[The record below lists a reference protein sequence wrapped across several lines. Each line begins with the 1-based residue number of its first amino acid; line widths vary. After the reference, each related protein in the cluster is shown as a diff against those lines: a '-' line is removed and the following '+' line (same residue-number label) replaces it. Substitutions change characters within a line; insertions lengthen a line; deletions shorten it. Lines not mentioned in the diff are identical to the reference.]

1 MRNEAVR
8 VRLKINDVD
17 STRLLSAAGARR
29 YAYNWA
35 VAQIVANHEEW
46 KSQEVANVPRP
57 DRVRPLSFFTLV
69 KRWDSTKAEHTPW
82 FGEHSAWTFRYG
94 IRAAA
99 LAHQRFL
106 KGGGKVG
113 FPRFKARHRDK
124 PRFTVTDGLRLEAG
138 RVRVGKYGWFPIAA
152 PCKQQARLR
161 RLLARGR
168 GRLMNVTVTRHS
180 DGHWYATLCFERT
193 LVSPAELHTAS
204 AGVPVG
210 VDVGLKTA
218 AVVADASGNVVAQLQ
233 SSRALRDGLRHLKHL
248 QRDFSRT
255 QKGSANRRKV
265 ARRLARAHAR
275 VAALRA
281 DRLHTFTAR
290 LAREHG
296 VVVVEDLAVANMMGN
311 HHLAQAISDQGWGEL
326 RRQLAYK
333 TTRHGGVMIT
343 AGRFYP
349 SSKTCSEC
357 GHVRAKLALSE
368 RTYHCPCCGMSL
380 DRDVNAARNLAALG
394 EQHRVSLVLASRVG
408 DRHPG
413 GPSATP
419 VSHACGGGNEPVHVP
434 AGATDEA
441 GTSQPLV
448 A

>member
-1 MRNEAVR
+1 MR
-8 VRLKINDVD
+8 LDVTNVD
-17 STRLLSAAGARR
+17 ATRLLSAAGARR

-46 KSQEVANVPRP
+46 KAQEAAGVPRP

-69 KRWDSTKAEHTPW
+69 KLWDATKHEHTPW
-82 FGEHSAWTFRYG
+82 FSEHSTWTFRYG

-99 LAHQRFL
+99 QAHQRFL

-113 FPRFKARHRDK
+113 FPRFKSRHHDK
-124 PRFTVTDGLRLEAG
+124 PRFTVTDGLKLDPG
-138 RVRVGKYGWFPIAA
+138 RVRVGKYGWFPISA
-152 PCKQQARLR
+152 PCRQQARLR
-161 RLLARGR
+161 RLLTRGR
-168 GRLMNVTVTRHS
+168 ARLMNVTVTRHT
-180 DGHWYATLCFERT
+180 DGHWYATLTFTRT
-193 LVSPAELHTAS
+193 LVTPTDTHQAP

-218 AVVADASGNVVAQLQ
+218 AVAADALGNVVAELAA
-233 SSRALRDGLRHLKHL
+233 SRALRDALRHLKHL
-248 QRDFSRT
+248 QRDLSRT
-255 QKGSANRRKV
+255 VKGSTNRRRA
-265 ARRLARAHAR
+265 ARRLARGHAR
-275 VAALRA
+275 VTAVRAA
-281 DRLHTFTAR
+281 RLHTFTAR

-296 VVVVEDLAVANMMGN
+296 VVVVEDLAVANLLAN

-333 TTRHGGVMIT
+333 TTRHGGTMLT
-343 AGRFYP
+343 ADRFYP

-357 GHVRAKLALSE
+357 GQVRAKLALSE
-368 RTYHCPCCGMSL
+368 RTYHCPCCGYVA

-394 EQHRVSLVLASRVG
+394 EQHQHLVLASRVG
-408 DRHPG
+408 NRHPG

-419 VSHACGGGNEPVHVP
+419 VSHACGGGNEPAAML
-434 AGATDEA
+434 AGAPGEA
-441 GTSQPLV
+441 GTSRPRTRV